1 MTEFYSKVGQTE
13 NQGGRSDAP
22 EDNRSGAAHATA
34 EVDLRAASLE

>member
-1 MTEFYSKVGQTE
+1 MNEFYSKVGQTE
-13 NQGGRSDAP
+13 NQGGRSGAA